1 MSASSFL
8 RRPSWQWLLLV
19 LALLVALD
27 WWIRRPDSRSRE
39 LTAAIASQGS
49 ARLKSYP
56 YQFRVLRVDGK
67 TAHLSTPRNYE
78 VPAFRAL
85 AALYPELNVKDANN
99 PAFIAAEQTLGA
111 VQAEA
116 RQIVLAQPGIAE
128 VRWQLDKEWLA
139 AHYIEL
145 PAQ

>member
-1 MSASSFL
+1 MSASSLF

-49 ARLKSYP
+49 ARLKNYP

-139 AHYIEL
+139 AHYIEP
-145 PAQ
+145 PAN